1 MPQAHRFGDAVIVT
15 AVSHSCMQ
23 RNAEGSY
30 QLQRVFLLNV
40 FTSCILS
47 KHATTTCTAA
57 LLVNIP
63 GVEMNQNLLTEAN
76 AAVMLTNAAPMK
88 EHERNAQTFLLIQMK
103 QNWLQQQQ
111 LPAHLSTRS

>member
-1 MPQAHRFGDAVIVT
+1 
-15 AVSHSCMQ
+15 
-23 RNAEGSY
+23 
-30 QLQRVFLLNV
+30 
-40 FTSCILS
+40 
-47 KHATTTCTAA
+47 
-57 LLVNIP
+57 
-63 GVEMNQNLLTEAN
+63 MNQNLLTEAN